1 MAQKA
6 PGKNYRK
13 GISLIELTRRFPD
26 DEAAEQW
33 FVKTRWP
40 DGVCCPECGSV
51 NVQERKTRKPQ
62 PYRCR
67 DCRKDFSVK
76 TDTLMHAS
84 PLGYQTWLFAIY
96 IMTTNLKGHSSMKL
110 HRDLGITQKS
120 AWHLAH
126 RIRETW
132 KNDPEFGG
140 GMFGLFNDED
150 AMTGPVE
157 VDETYIG
164 GKERNK
170 HESKKLKAGTGHVGK
185 TAVIG
190 MKDRSTNRIT
200 AEVARVDDEWGA
212 KWDKP
217 TLQSFV
223 RENAAMGA
231 TLYTDD
237 NPCYK
242 GMVDFEHESVKH
254 SAGEYV
260 REQAHTNGVESFW
273 AMLKRGFYGTYHKI
287 SFKHLQR
294 YVNEFEGRHN
304 DRPLDTEDQMR
315 KIAEGL
321 NGKRLKY
328 EDLVA

>member
-1 MAQKA
+1 MTQKA
-6 PGKNYRK
+6 PGKHYRK

-26 DEAAEQW
+26 DDAAEQW
-33 FVKTRWP
+33 FIKTRWP
-40 DGVCCPECGSV
+40 DGVCCPKCGSM
-51 NVQERKTRKPQ
+51 NVQERRTRKPQ

-120 AWHLAH
+120 AWHLGH
-126 RIRETW
+126 RIRESW
-132 KNDPEFGG
+132 DD
-140 GMFGLFNDED
+140 DED
-150 AMTGPVE
+150 GGDFFNIFSDEGLMQGPVE
-157 VDETYIG
+157 VDESYIG

-170 HESKKLKAGTGHVGK
+170 HADKKLKAGRGPVGK

-190 MKDRSTNRIT
+190 MKDRETNKIS
-200 AEVARVDDEWGA
+200 AEVVKLGEEWGGSP
-212 KWDKP
+212 DKP
-217 TLQSFV
+217 TLQGFV
-223 RENAAMGA
+223 RENADLGA

-237 NPCYK
+237 NPSYR

-273 AMLKRGFYGTYHKI
+273 ALLKRGYMGTYHKM
-287 SFKHLQR
+287 SSST
-294 YVNEFEGRHN
+294 YSV
-304 DRPLDTEDQMR
+304 M
-315 KIAEGL
+315 
-321 NGKRLKY
+321 
-328 EDLVA
+328 